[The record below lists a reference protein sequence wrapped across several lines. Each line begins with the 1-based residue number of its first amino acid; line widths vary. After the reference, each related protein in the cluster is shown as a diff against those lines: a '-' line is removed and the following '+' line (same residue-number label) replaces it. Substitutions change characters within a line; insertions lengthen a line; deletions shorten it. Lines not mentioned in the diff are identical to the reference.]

1 MPMNDLLTA
10 VQMYDFYLKELQ
22 LYLDTH
28 PNCADALAAYNEY
41 NDLRKKAY
49 DMYLEKYG
57 PLIPSQA
64 GGKERF
70 SWVNA
75 PWPWERSDD

>member
-1 MPMNDLLTA
+1 MNDLLTA

-28 PNCADALAAYNEY
+28 PTCREAL
-41 NDLRKKAY
+41 DLYRKYTALHKEACR
-49 DMYLEKYG
+49 MYSEKYG
-57 PLIPSQA
+57 PLRPEE
-64 GGKERF
+64 GTNEKCF
-70 SWVNA
+70 DWVSG